1 MTIVFCH
8 PLPPYLCLSIILY
21 VIADNCS
28 FHDRHKYIHEPL
40 LVPLA
45 CSPSGR
51 RAFQSLASPPTPLT
65 QALKMV
71 DLDAIRFANPFTYLS
86 KDMEGPYIVRAMLR
100 GPSFTG
106 EKGAANLRRLGYT
119 PAVVTGIFGKT
130 EHTPIAIEA
139 KHFERLH
146 RHLGDTLGCTPIRLA
161 FDFELP
167 TLREEGEGNGAG
179 DVSSSSPFAPQV
191 LAHMVR
197 TKSKGKDWS
206 VRTPVAVRFKFI
218 PSHCPLRAR
227 IPVRLVG
234 RDANPAKMRVWLT
247 HHPTLTVEAS
257 SPAALRNAIEVDVSG
272 DDDQACHRLSD
283 VAERLPEG
291 LRLVGYR
298 DMRQPVVRVAGRKQF
313 GGGNDNP
320 LSNKR

>member
-179 DVSSSSPFAPQV
+179 DVSSSSPFAPPGPGSHGSDQV
-191 LAHMVR
+191 KGQGLVR
-197 TKSKGKDWS
+197 SYTCC
-206 VRTPVAVRFKFI
+206 RTVQVHPIALPTPGPYPRASGRSRRQPREDARVADA
-218 PSHCPLRAR
+218 PSH
-227 IPVRLVG
+227 
-234 RDANPAKMRVWLT
+234 ANGGGEQSR
-247 HHPTLTVEAS
+247 
-257 SPAALRNAIEVDVSG
+257 R
-272 DDDQACHRLSD
+272 
-283 VAERLPEG
+283 VAERNRG
-291 LRLVGYR
+291 GRLR
-298 DMRQPVVRVAGRKQF
+298 
-313 GGGNDNP
+313 
-320 LSNKR
+320 